1 MGMEG
6 GVLKYDY
13 RVNSGLISEGAINR
27 ERSIGWKWYTFYFM
41 SNGENKN
48 YLWEGNGYKMWG
60 RCLYKMKWGV

>member
-27 ERSIGWKWYTFYFM
+27 ERSIG
-41 SNGENKN
+41 
-48 YLWEGNGYKMWG
+48 
-60 RCLYKMKWGV
+60 